1 MKDKKQ
7 NKRINGGHRLLFF
20 CILCLFGLYVAVSY
34 AEEQPQR
41 EQSKTKVILL
51 HTDNLT
57 YDQYRHP
64 GAQILTGNV
73 QFQHDGVL
81 MYCDSACFYEA
92 TNSFDAFGHV
102 KMVQGDTLDLVGD
115 MLLYNGLDQ
124 LARVRH
130 NVVLTHRESKL
141 YTDSLDYDRL
151 YELGYFFEGGKVGR
165 QRQCVDFRLGAI

>member
-1 MKDKKQ
+1 MRQ
-7 NKRINGGHRLLFF
+7 
-20 CILCLFGLYVAVSY
+20 CL
-34 AEEQPQR
+34 
-41 EQSKTKVILL
+41 
-51 HTDNLT
+51 
-57 YDQYRHP
+57 
-64 GAQILTGNV
+64 
-73 QFQHDGVL
+73 
-81 MYCDSACFYEA
+81 FYEA

-151 YELGYFFEGGKVGR
+151 YELGYFSKGESW
-165 QRQCVDFRLGAI
+165 

>member
-1 MKDKKQ
+1 
-7 NKRINGGHRLLFF
+7 
-20 CILCLFGLYVAVSY
+20 
-34 AEEQPQR
+34 
-41 EQSKTKVILL
+41 
-51 HTDNLT
+51 
-57 YDQYRHP
+57 
-64 GAQILTGNV
+64 
-73 QFQHDGVL
+73 

-151 YELGYFFEGGKVGR
+151 YELGYFSKGESW
-165 QRQCVDFRLGAI
+165 